1 MKFSIFPISWYK
13 ESAKYLSQSFKNNT
27 ITKELAGPVGIVKM
41 ADQLMLDQVRGVLLI
56 FIMISLFIAIFN
68 LLPIPLLDGGHI
80 VYFVLRSFFGNN
92 LPESFTKSYLIIG
105 ISIISFLFIFV
116 TFYDIFY
123 K

>member
-1 MKFSIFPISWYK
+1 LNFLGISTFVSSIQINV
-13 ESAKYLSQSFKNNT
+13 ESFIKLS
-27 ITKELAGPVGIVKM
+27 LV
-41 ADQLMLDQVRGVLLI
+41 

-80 VYFVLRSFFGNN
+80 VYFILRSFFGNN

-116 TFYDIFY
+116 TFNDIFY